1 VLFRHNIQAC
11 FAAYTEEGE
20 QLGTP
25 IPVARDESAPSYGGV
40 QMNLY
45 RQTLEGMKPG
55 TKYQYE
61 VTLADGETCSATF
74 STLAEQPD
82 EVKFMSISDTHKFKT
97 KDAFNDAVFAYNP
110 AFWLHAGDMVE
121 GTSTQKEQF
130 NFWFGSGD
138 FIHSYPVVYA
148 CGNHDFSDYFDAYV
162 LQAQVD
168 AVSGNEKEI
177 N

>member
-1 VLFRHNIQAC
+1 MLFRHNIQAC

-45 RQTLEGMKPG
+45 RQTLEGLKPG

-61 VTLADGETCSATF
+61 VTLADSETCSATF

-82 EVKFMSISDTHKFKT
+82 EVKFMSISDTHKFET

-110 AFWLHAGDMVE
+110 AFCCMRVIW
-121 GTSTQKEQF
+121 
-130 NFWFGSGD
+130 
-138 FIHSYPVVYA
+138 
-148 CGNHDFSDYFDAYV
+148 
-162 LQAQVD
+162 
-168 AVSGNEKEI
+168 
-177 N
+177 